1 MGVVTRLVREECHG
15 LVLKESVNA
24 VSIRGGGVDAVPIRE
39 GMHASS
45 MKECKFECCTP
56 QQPLPSN
63 VIDSLH
69 PLDDLDVLSSLPL
82 CLLPSDKRSAI
93 HHP

>member
-1 MGVVTRLVREECHG
+1 M
-15 LVLKESVNA
+15 VLKESVNA
-24 VSIRGGGVDAVPIRE
+24 VSIREGGVDAVPIREGGVDAVPIRE
-39 GMHASS
+39 GMHAPS
-45 MKECKFECCTP
+45 MKEGEYECCTP
-56 QQPLPSN
+56 QQSLPSN

-82 CLLPSDKRSAI
+82 CLLPRDKRSAI